1 MDRRLGRP
9 LPSQLAN
16 PTRVHLIP
24 PEFFTPYHAVLCAYA
39 VLAAISNC
47 YPPVWGRLP
56 TRYSPVRH
64 SVTKGFIRR
73 ICLKCFVRLACVKH
87 AASVH
92 PEPGS
97 NSLNKCLL
105 QVKINSWLIY
115 PFYCF
120 LRIFRSFVFMILKR
134 TFEECVSLFSY
145 QRSFF
150 ALPFVPNSFA
160 IISCCFLPVKN
171 FFQLFSKLFLFLSC
185 SNFDILSHLIGCCQ
199 ELFSFLLSS
208 PVTSVRSLRRNSDRI
223 PPLPGFVNK
232 FLIFFLQFI
241 YSC

>member
-9 LPSQLAN
+9 LPCQLAN

-24 PEFFTPYHAVLCAYA
+24 PEFFTLYHAVPCAYA

-64 SVTKGFIRR
+64 SVTKDFIRR
-73 ICLKCFVRLACVKH
+73 IRPKCFVRLECVKH
-87 AASVH
+87 ADSVH

-120 LRIFRSFVFMILKR
+120 FKDLSIVRFYDFK
-134 TFEECVSLFSY
+134 
-145 QRSFF
+145 
-150 ALPFVPNSFA
+150 
-160 IISCCFLPVKN
+160 KN
-171 FFQLFSKLFLFLSC
+171 FRGMCFTVQLSK
-185 SNFDILSHLIGCCQ
+185 IGFCIAVCLKQLYYYIMSFPACQ
-199 ELFSFLLSS
+199 ELFSTFFEVVFVSLLQQLWYLITSNRLLSR
-208 PVTSVRSLRRNSDRI
+208 T
-223 PPLPGFVNK
+223 
-232 FLIFFLQFI
+232 FFISFWQLCDLCEISQTQLW
-241 YSC
+241 

>member
-1 MDRRLGRP
+1 MADHPLRSATDRRLGGP
-9 LPSQLAN
+9 LPHQLPN
-16 PTRVHLIP
+16 QTRVHLIP
-24 PEFFTPYHAVLCAYA
+24 PEFLPLYHAVLWSYA

-64 SVTKGFIRR
+64 SVTKDFIRR
-73 ICLKCFVRLACVKH
+73 ICPKCFVRLACVKH

-145 QRSFF
+145 QRSFCI
-150 ALPFVPNSFA
+150 AVCLKQLCYYIMSFPA
-160 IISCCFLPVKN
+160 
-171 FFQLFSKLFLFLSC
+171 
-185 SNFDILSHLIGCCQ
+185 CQ
-199 ELFSFLLSS
+199 ELFSTFFEVVFVSLLQQ
-208 PVTSVRSLRRNSDRI
+208 LW
-223 PPLPGFVNK
+223 
-232 FLIFFLQFI
+232 
-241 YSC
+241 